1 LLSLATCCSDQK
13 LATDEKSQKLTN
25 DMAKCLRGLKG
36 PVIQGD
42 NVTKCEHILREFQSH
57 AGEWFGTE
65 KK

>member
-1 LLSLATCCSDQK
+1 
-13 LATDEKSQKLTN
+13 
-25 DMAKCLRGLKG
+25 MAKCLRGLKG